1 MFLLQS
7 EHYKAKDGPMAISQ
21 HRAELWMLGVKLND
35 SRKARHVDANLEDDF
50 NKHTKTE
57 T

>member
-1 MFLLQS
+1 MVQVV
-7 EHYKAKDGPMAISQ
+7 AMALSQ

-35 SRKARHVDANLEDDF
+35 SRKARRVDVNQEDDF
-50 NKHTKTE
+50 NNRTKTE

>member
-1 MFLLQS
+1 MVQVV
-7 EHYKAKDGPMAISQ
+7 AMALSQ

-35 SRKARHVDANLEDDF
+35 SRKARRVAINLEDDF
-50 NKHTKTE
+50 NNRTKTE